1 MPWNTLLGEL
11 SECLKA
17 DYGEES
23 TGSQASDADGI
34 IPKMRRIL
42 LQLMGSCT
50 RDRKQLQRMPR
61 NLFANQSMYHAFE
74 QILGQS
80 VKLLVID
87 LGQRPKLF
95 NMQPRSRFWLQ

>member
-1 MPWNTLLGEL
+1 MIRDAMEPIQGGPASSGAVKRGMPWNTLLGEL

-50 RDRKQLQRMPR
+50 RERKYLRKIMR
-61 NLFANQSMYHAFE
+61 SLIKFAS
-74 QILGQS
+74 
-80 VKLLVID
+80 
-87 LGQRPKLF
+87 
-95 NMQPRSRFWLQ
+95 QPI